1 MPSLSTVPTLPTFTP
16 SLATP
21 KGLELLATAATVL
34 PMVTKPTPPISEG
47 NLSTPGPYNPAKALP
62 QRMLKEIIDLE
73 FVKMAELTNDVW
85 QDDLPSEPPNLTR
98 RSTRRAPVT
107 DISVWLECYSRMA
120 AILVTC
126 FPEKAPELWVYQT
139 TILRAARNYEGTAWV
154 TYDRQFCREALA
166 RKDLKVMVK
175 RLPN

>member
-47 NLSTPGPYNPAKALP
+47 NLSTPGPYNPTTPLP

-107 DISVWLECYSRMA
+107 DISVWLECYSR
-120 AILVTC
+120 
-126 FPEKAPELWVYQT
+126 W
-139 TILRAARNYEGTAWV
+139 
-154 TYDRQFCREALA
+154 
-166 RKDLKVMVK
+166 
-175 RLPN
+175 LPF